1 MVFLVDLIVKPMTV
15 KSEHVPLLLH
25 VIFVLW
31 DNQVSLVQEQARE
44 LLVHLVHELVIT
56 KIPEASQDLYTSR
69 KTKVEGFVDAVRHH
83 DSSVVWQYRERAA
96 KYEEWTAEGDL
107 KEDYRVPTSMP
118 KVTSQVL
125 DIFSIVYPDIRDKLA
140 RVSLNWGTS
149 CPVRHA
155 ACRSL
160 QVFRCVLVPIDR
172 AMLSDI
178 LARISN
184 TIVHEAGDV
193 QAFSMEMLT
202 TVKCIIAAMEP
213 VELLRF
219 PYLFWATCACLG
231 TVIEKE
237 FLAAIGMLDNVLPK
251 LNLDDP
257 AVIRILEGSRP
268 AKWQGHFEG
277 LTPLVYK
284 GLKSESS
291 LATSLR
297 VLDKLVALPKNDLV
311 GSQPHLLFVT
321 LAHLPRF
328 LQTFEDGMGA
338 SDCLHSADILS
349 AVAASEDKAEIAHIL
364 HAFCQGGFQD
374 GGKFLSNM
382 LASLRNTYFPMWEMR
397 VLIFVIGLLTN
408 KLHWY
413 KMQALEIVRVL
424 ITHVDT
430 HRSEISEYGPDLISP
445 LLRLLQTDFCP
456 QAIAILDHI
465 TVMSDTP
472 LTKQHMRMSMTGLG
486 SRSMHVRK
494 EYEKTQSLY
503 GIPEETGWSVPV
515 PAVHASTTRANM
527 QLIYQ
532 ECANPSVP
540 ATEAEP
546 TPEIEFH
553 PEEEHDPSY
562 FGLERSDT
570 LATQETVVETSTEG
584 GVSDLLTKLN
594 DLDDFF
600 DESIDM
606 DHQGSARYS
615 NLTVTP
621 YYSDPDARAEI
632 YDQETAPMLQRSLAR
647 TASISSIHSQVA
659 ERTKPPVMN
668 PTAFTSPGTS
678 STSATRPAL
687 HSRSVTSP
695 ANNMVRANHNMSGNL
710 SDEDRDEAI
719 LSEDE
724 RSIGHLAANDSRL
737 LGNIAMR
744 KGSSTVRKNGPRA
757 DGREARQNSLSR
769 AQSRSQGRSPVPK
782 VPEAYLVRRQ

>member
-1 MVFLVDLIVKPMTV
+1 MTV
-15 KSEHVPLLLH
+15 KAEQVPLLLH

-31 DNQVSLVQEQARE
+31 DNQVSLVQDQARE

-56 KIPEASQDLYTSR
+56 KLPAASHDLYASK
-69 KTKVEGFVDAVRHH
+69 KTQVESFVDAVRHH

-96 KYEEWTAEGDL
+96 KYEEWATENDAESDV
-107 KEDYRVPTSMP
+107 RVPTSMP
-118 KVTSQVL
+118 QVTGQVL
-125 DIFSIVYPDIRDKLA
+125 DIFAIIYPDIRDRLA
-140 RVSLNWGTS
+140 RISLNWGTS

-202 TVKCIIAAMEP
+202 TVKCIIAAMGP

-219 PYLFWATCACLG
+219 PHLFWASCACLG

-237 FLAAIGMLDNVLPK
+237 FMAALGMLDKVLPK

-257 AVIRILEGSRP
+257 AVIKILEGSKP
-268 AKWQGHFEG
+268 AKWQGLFEG

-284 GLKSESS
+284 GLKSEAS
-291 LATSLR
+291 LDTSLKI
-297 VLDKLVALPKNDLV
+297 LDLLVVLPKNDLI
-311 GSQPHLLFVT
+311 GNQPHLLFVT
-321 LAHLPRF
+321 LAHLPCF
-328 LQTFEDGMGA
+328 LQSYKDGTGTFN
-338 SDCLHSADILS
+338 CLHSAEKLA
-349 AVAASEDKAEIAHIL
+349 AVAESEDRPMISQVLNDFRK
-364 HAFCQGGFQD
+364 GGVQD
-374 GGKFLSNM
+374 GEEFLTKI
-382 LASLRNTYFPMWEMR
+382 LGSLRDAYFPMWEMR

-456 QAIAILDHI
+456 QAIAVLDHI

-486 SRSMHVRK
+486 SRSLHVRK
-494 EYEKTQSLY
+494 EYERTQSLY
-503 GIPEETGWSVPV
+503 GIPEETGWSVPM
-515 PAVHASTTRANM
+515 PAVHAGTTRANM

-562 FGLERSDT
+562 FGLDRSDT
-570 LATQETVVETSTEG
+570 MITQETIVETSTEG
-584 GVSDLLTKLN
+584 GVNDLLTKLN
-594 DLDDFF
+594 SLDDFF
-600 DESIDM
+600 DESLDAEHEGA
-606 DHQGSARYS
+606 DRYS

-632 YDQETAPMLQRSLAR
+632 YDQETAPILQRSLAR
-647 TASISSIHSQVA
+647 TASISSIHGHLT
-659 ERTKPPVMN
+659 ERPKPAIMN
-668 PTAFTSPGTS
+668 PTAFTSP
-678 STSATRPAL
+678 SASGNPAARPAL

-695 ANNMVRANHNMSGNL
+695 ANNLSRVNNNAPSLL
-710 SDEDRDEAI
+710 SDDEGDDAI

-724 RSIGHLAANDSRL
+724 RSTGHNAANTSRL
-737 LGNIAMR
+737 LGSTSLRKANID
-744 KGSSTVRKNGPRA
+744 GRKNPIEIETR
-757 DGREARQNSLSR
+757 DARKHNLSR

-782 VPEAYLVRRQ
+782 VPEAYTRR